1 MAGNNHNGS
10 SLFQGLL
17 IGGVL
22 GALAGILL
30 APKSG
35 RELRWD
41 LREKGNDALD
51 GAKRLCSDTQAKAKA
66 LVEGAKSGVEDLRKS
81 LSS

>member
-10 SLFQGLL
+10 SLLQGFL
-17 IGGVL
+17 IGSAV
-22 GALAGILL
+22 GAAAAILL

-35 RELRWD
+35 KELRSD
-41 LREKGNDALD
+41 IKEKGNDVLD
-51 GAKRLCSDTQAKAKA
+51 GAKRLCSDAQTKAKA

-81 LSS
+81 LSL